1 MREMDRPV
9 LDIIIPNFN
18 GAELLRRC
26 LSPLE
31 SLASVVVVDDASTDA
46 GLQMLRE
53 GFPQVRVIAREKNG
67 GFSAAVNDGIKAT
80 KGDFV
85 LLLNNDVEV
94 TPGFL
99 TPIMTLFED
108 ESVFAV
114 SPRIL
119 LPSRGNMDEA
129 AKTGFWH
136 HGMFYTDQRQGVAD
150 VTPILYATG
159 AAAVYR
165 RSMLQSL
172 GGFDEAYS
180 PFYWEDADLGYRA
193 WKRGWK
199 TLYQPASLVHHGH
212 SESISKMPSAL
223 TRKVKA
229 RNSFFFLWRNIE
241 DGGLITGHRR
251 WLPAVLARRALARD
265 FAFLA
270 GWLEAFSRRREAV
283 SARDRDSAFRQVSDR
298 DIFRLLGIGC

>member
-1 MREMDRPV
+1 MSEVTVIVPSYR
-9 LDIIIPNFN
+9 
-18 GAELLRRC
+18 GKELLRKC
-26 LSPLE
+26 LPAILRSMPAE
-31 SLASVVVVDDASTDA
+31 AEIAVVDDASTD
-46 GLQMLRE
+46 GSLQMLRE

-67 GFSAAVNDGIKAT
+67 GFSAAANDGIRAT

-99 TPIMTLFED
+99 PPIMTLFED

-136 HGMFYTDQRQGVAD
+136 HGMFYMDQRQGVAD

-199 TLYQPASLVHHGH
+199 TLYQPASLVHHAL

-229 RNSFFFLWRNIE
+229 RNGFFFLWRNIE
-241 DGGLITGHRR
+241 DGGLVTAHRR

-270 GWLEAFSRRREAV
+270 GWLEAFARRREAV

-298 DIFRLLGIGC
+298 DIFGLLGIGC